1 MLWIQCTNTTIGLFV
16 TAAHKIIIT
25 MMNYFVTFVRKNGRK
40 NCKKTERQKFNEN
53 KGYEVYKRTE
63 DRSMWMVRNAT

>member
-1 MLWIQCTNTTIGLFV
+1 
-16 TAAHKIIIT
+16 

-63 DRSMWMVRNAT
+63 DRSMWMVRNGT